1 MRQVIVNMIFFIL
14 GGFGGVMLTAIVIS
28 GRK

>member
-1 MRQVIVNMIFFIL
+1 MRQVIINLLFFL
-14 GGFGGVMLTAIVIS
+14 MGGATGVMLTAIIIS

>member
-1 MRQVIVNMIFFIL
+1 MRQVIINLLFYLM
-14 GGFGGVMLTAIVIS
+14 GGATGIMLTAIIIS

>member
-1 MRQVIVNMIFFIL
+1 MRQVIVNLVFYFL
-14 GGFGGVMLTAIVIS
+14 GGATGVMLTAIIIS

>member
-1 MRQVIVNMIFFIL
+1 MRTLIGFTLGFIF
-14 GGFGGVMLTAIVIS
+14 GGALGVMLTAIIIS

>member
-1 MRQVIVNMIFFIL
+1 MRQVIVNLVFYLM
-14 GGFGGVMLTAIVIS
+14 GGATGVMLTAIIIS